1 MEGLVF
7 LLFRAATTRPLNRY
21 NIFNHSKL
29 QDSDTKCDVSSKI
42 KNWFSLPKKRGGGLM
57 YITFHQPRLDWK
69 KWRVWKVQ
77 LLFVIWLVVN
87 THLVATICSSLSG
100 KWSSTLRNAQVYR
113 YTGIPCYPITTL
125 SPTRP
130 GPKTTWCTTTG
141 RWRAQ
146 KVAQLGTEIN
156 QRKNYKVTKFGEVVM
171 WKLQI
176 VMRKKN
182 EFQFCWSTWLA
193 KNFLAQIMSMY
204 KSVDIHESTWK
215 MGSNRPR
222 ALPWV
227 VVFQS
232 ALQSP
237 NPSRAGR
244 GSAGN
249 SL

>member
-1 MEGLVF
+1 
-7 LLFRAATTRPLNRY
+7 
-21 NIFNHSKL
+21 
-29 QDSDTKCDVSSKI
+29 
-42 KNWFSLPKKRGGGLM
+42 M

-130 GPKTTWCTTTG
+130 GPKATWCTTTG

-171 WKLQI
+171 WKFQI
-176 VMRKKN
+176 VMRKKKRISILLKHMAGKKFFGPN
-182 EFQFCWSTWLA
+182 NVHVQISWHSWKHMKNGFQQASGATLGRRFPVSTS
-193 KNFLAQIMSMY
+193 KP
-204 KSVDIHESTWK
+204 ESFTSWARFGGQLTLK
-215 MGSNRPR
+215 
-222 ALPWV
+222 
-227 VVFQS
+227 
-232 ALQSP
+232 
-237 NPSRAGR
+237 AG
-244 GSAGN
+244 GQMDF
-249 SL
+249 